1 MPVPRLAFARLLP
14 QPRPHIKT
22 TSPHDHYLFFV
33 PFSFCKKQ
41 SQKPVQNHQCGCPV
55 LYYKNSFLI
64 DNIKGE
70 GLTGNKHDKL
80 ALLSPA
86 RNIYRFQNRFSTKDP
101 LGRARRGFWREGVAR
116 ASEGFGGGVLSGPL
130 RHEEDRGDTG
140 SWGEAKNS
148 PRDSRK
154 VALVQGGVTKCKV
167 FPGRVGG
174 IGREKSQW
182 RLTLLPSTP
191 SPSSPKLP
199 LAPVVGGC
207 GWGLGEAPARLGLG
221 FAFRRPLW
229 QACK

>member
-1 MPVPRLAFARLLP
+1 MPVPRLALARLLP

-116 ASEGFGGGVLSGPL
+116 ASAGLGGGSCLGPL
-130 RHEEDRGDTG
+130 GMKRTEGTREA
-140 SWGEAKNS
+140 GER
-148 PRDSRK
+148 PRILPET
-154 VALVQGGVTKCKV
+154 A
-167 FPGRVGG
+167 GRWPWY
-174 IGREKSQW
+174 RAE
-182 RLTLLPSTP
+182 
-191 SPSSPKLP
+191 
-199 LAPVVGGC
+199 
-207 GWGLGEAPARLGLG
+207 
-221 FAFRRPLW
+221 
-229 QACK
+229 

>member
-1 MPVPRLAFARLLP
+1 MPVPRLALARLLP

-167 FPGRVGG
+167 FPGPVG
-174 IGREKSQW
+174 
-182 RLTLLPSTP
+182 
-191 SPSSPKLP
+191 
-199 LAPVVGGC
+199 V
-207 GWGLGEAPARLGLG
+207 GWGVSAEKNLSGDLLCPPAPL
-221 FAFRRPLW
+221 RP
-229 QACK
+229 AAPNCH